1 VNQRPPT
8 EPLRAARRRRSQGAQ
23 SGQSRQSGQ
32 VRQSGQAAV
41 ELALVFPFVAMLL
54 LLLVQVGVI
63 VRDQI
68 LVVHAAREG
77 AREAAVEPAP
87 GAARSA
93 AVAGSGL
100 DPDRLDVEVAD
111 RGPPG
116 SRVRV
121 TATYRAPTVVPIIG
135 AAMKD
140 IRLHASA
147 TMRVER

>member
-1 VNQRPPT
+1 ML
-8 EPLRAARRRRSQGAQ
+8 PL
-23 SGQSRQSGQ
+23 
-32 VRQSGQAAV
+32 V
-41 ELALVFPFVAMLL
+41 LI
-54 LLLVQVGVI
+54 LLLVVVQVGLL

-77 AREAAVEPAP
+77 AREAAVDPAA
-87 GAARSA
+87 GAARDA

-100 DPDRLDVEVAD
+100 DGTRLNVGVAD

-121 TATYRAPTVVPIIG
+121 TVTYRAPTAVPIVG
-135 AAMKD
+135 AAVGD
-140 IRLHASA
+140 IRLEASA

>member
-1 VNQRPPT
+1 MNRRRPT
-8 EPLRAARRRRSQGAQ
+8 RARLRAARGRRPQRSQT
-23 SGQSRQSGQ
+23 
-32 VRQSGQAAV
+32 GQAAV
-41 ELALVFPFVAMLL
+41 ELALVFPFAALLL
-54 LLLVQVGVI
+54 LLLVQVGLI

-93 AVAGSGL
+93 ALAGSGL
-100 DPDRLDVEVAD
+100 DPGRLEVEVTD

-121 TATYRAPTVVPIIG
+121 TATYRAPTLVPVIG
-135 AAMKD
+135 PAMRD
-140 IRLHASA
+140 IRLSASA

>member
-1 VNQRPPT
+1 M
-8 EPLRAARRRRSQGAQ
+8 
-23 SGQSRQSGQ
+23 
-32 VRQSGQAAV
+32 
-41 ELALVFPFVAMLL
+41 ALVLPFVAVLL
-54 LLLVQVGVI
+54 LALLQVGLI
-63 VRDQI
+63 ARDQI

-93 AVAGSGL
+93 ALSGSGL
-100 DPDRLDVEVAD
+100 DSERLDVEVTD

-121 TATYRAPTVVPIIG
+121 TATYRSPTVVPIVG
-135 AAMKD
+135 AALKD
-140 IRLHASA
+140 IQLRASA

>member
-1 VNQRPPT
+1 
-8 EPLRAARRRRSQGAQ
+8 
-23 SGQSRQSGQ
+23 
-32 VRQSGQAAV
+32 
-41 ELALVFPFVAMLL
+41 LALVIPFVAVLL
-54 LLLVQVGVI
+54 LVLVQVGLI
-63 VRDQI
+63 ARDQI

-93 AVAGSGL
+93 ALSGSGL
-100 DPDRLDVEVAD
+100 DAERLDVEVTD

-121 TATYRAPTVVPIIG
+121 TATYRSPTVVPIVG
-135 AAMKD
+135 AALKD
-140 IRLHASA
+140 IHLRASA

>member
-1 VNQRPPT
+1 M
-8 EPLRAARRRRSQGAQ
+8 
-23 SGQSRQSGQ
+23 
-32 VRQSGQAAV
+32 
-41 ELALVFPFVAMLL
+41 ELALVIPFVAMLL
-54 LLLVQVGVI
+54 LLLVQVGLI
-63 VRDQI
+63 ARDQI

-77 AREAAVEPAP
+77 VREAAVEPAP

-93 AVAGSGL
+93 ALAGSGL
-100 DPDRLDVEVAD
+100 DPGRLQIEVTD

-135 AAMKD
+135 AALKD
-140 IRLHASA
+140 IQLRASA

>member
-1 VNQRPPT
+1 MSVRRPGLRF
-8 EPLRAARRRRSQGAQ
+8 LRAARRRSQ
-23 SGQSRQSGQ
+23 
-32 VRQSGQAAV
+32 GQAAV
-41 ELALVFPFVAMLL
+41 ELALIVPFVAVLL
-54 LLLVQVGVI
+54 LLLVQVGLI

-93 AVAGSGL
+93 ALAASGL
-100 DPDRLDVEVAD
+100 DPGRLDVAVAD

-121 TATYRAPTVVPIIG
+121 TATYRAPTVVPIVG
-135 AAMKD
+135 AAVRD
-140 IRLHASA
+140 VRLQASA